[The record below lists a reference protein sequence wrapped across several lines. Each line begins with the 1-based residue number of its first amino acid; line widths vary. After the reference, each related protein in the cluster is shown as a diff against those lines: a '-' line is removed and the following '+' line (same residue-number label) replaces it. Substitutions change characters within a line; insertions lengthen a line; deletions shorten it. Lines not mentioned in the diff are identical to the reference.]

1 MITAILILICLI
13 GVPAKAQLHP
23 DTIAERLRL
32 QNELFPNEKL
42 HLHTDRSLYA
52 GKDTIWFKAYLVNAL
67 DYMQKTDS
75 RYIYTE
81 LVNPF
86 GETVCRIKIRPD
98 KNNLF
103 HGYLPLDEDLPTGL
117 YTLRAYTRYMQNA
130 DEDFFFHKPIQIV
143 SPLCKSLSTQISY
156 ERKNGQKQVKGT
168 LKMFNNA
175 SKEYIPLENIDLYNE
190 KEKIDHWTE
199 DKAVNFKLS
208 PAKYKQKAIKLE
220 AANFQQFLPI
230 SFPDNDFHVDF
241 LPEGGN
247 LPAGVQSKMAFK
259 AINTYGLSENIFG
272 VVKDEEGNEICIF
285 QTSHAGM
292 GAFYWTPEAEKDYY
306 AECTS
311 QAGVEKRFKLPTAET
326 NTYTLNVKESAYSYH
341 IFLLY
346 SNGVASE
353 TPLTLLIHQRG
364 YPLFVRSF
372 QQTHRITLPKEAFT
386 SGIVHLLLLSPQ
398 GKIISERQIFAQN
411 DLPVTAYIETA
422 QETNT
427 PKGKIRLDI
436 TLKDAK
442 GKPVQGNFSL
452 AITNNADLLPD
463 STHTIFTSLLLNSE
477 LKGHI
482 EDLGW
487 YFRGNDSIH
496 RAGLD
501 LLMLTQGWRK
511 YPIEEALAANYKR
524 PTIPTEETQQITGTV
539 KRLVG
544 NKPIPHAKIQIHIPN
559 QRVLEEVHADENG
572 RFIFNGFE
580 FPDSTIYNIQATTR
594 KNGKN
599 VLLALDTETF
609 PETGTVYPLLPPAT
623 RNNTETPT
631 GYYIYSDSPETVE
644 FLNKAERKMTYE
656 NGMRSIFLE
665 DVVVTAKKKVYK
677 TPYES
682 IPSAI
687 TIKEE
692 ELKKT
697 PMIDLP
703 TFLTSRLPGLTL
715 QPSGLYRLRDM
726 DKFEK
731 AKPITIILNGFPV
744 YDSSI
749 AKSLLENIPPQHI
762 EQIDYNRESAAGLA
776 WFPMT
781 GASFIAITLKKDV
794 PEYNYIPKNI
804 QMTRLLGYQ
813 KPATFYVPKYETK
826 RKEEELKTDL
836 RTTLYWNPA
845 LQTNWK
851 GKASIEF
858 YTTSENDSYSIL
870 LEGISQKGEFVW
882 IKKSNDFLPYTSTS
896 PK

>member
-1 MITAILILICLI
+1 
-13 GVPAKAQLHP
+13 
-23 DTIAERLRL
+23 
-32 QNELFPNEKL
+32 
-42 HLHTDRSLYA
+42 
-52 GKDTIWFKAYLVNAL
+52 
-67 DYMQKTDS
+67 
-75 RYIYTE
+75 
-81 LVNPF
+81 
-86 GETVCRIKIRPD
+86 
-98 KNNLF
+98 
-103 HGYLPLDEDLPTGL
+103 
-117 YTLRAYTRYMQNA
+117 
-130 DEDFFFHKPIQIV
+130 
-143 SPLCKSLSTQISY
+143 
-156 ERKNGQKQVKGT
+156 
-168 LKMFNNA
+168 
-175 SKEYIPLENIDLYNE
+175 
-190 KEKIDHWTE
+190 
-199 DKAVNFKLS
+199 
-208 PAKYKQKAIKLE
+208 
-220 AANFQQFLPI
+220 
-230 SFPDNDFHVDF
+230 
-241 LPEGGN
+241 
-247 LPAGVQSKMAFK
+247 MAFK

-292 GAFYWTPEAEKDYY
+292 GAFYWTPEAGKDYY

-311 QAGVEKRFKLPTAET
+311 QAGVEKRFKLPAAET

-346 SNGVASE
+346 PNGVTSE

-482 EDLGW
+482 EDPGW

-762 EQIDYNRESAAGLA
+762 EQIDYNREPAAGLA

-826 RKEEELKTDL
+826 WKEEELKTDL

-870 LEGISQKGEFVW
+870 LEGISQKGKLVW
-882 IKKSNDFLPYTSTS
+882 FKK
-896 PK
+896 